1 MAYPGT
7 VQIDYGAPYETSTAP
22 NYPLGQKA
30 EAPDGTLFRYT
41 LMGSTVGVANKLY
54 QSSIPQANWTTIALT
69 VALAVGD
76 TEISFNDDGTA
87 ITVNQVEN
95 GTILAEETADLGHIY
110 PIKSNIV
117 TASNETICQLQDGV
131 TVQLAVAVA
140 ANNVLTLLLNQWAE
154 TIISPAGINSA
165 PNAGVSRVI
174 LAANGYGWTQTKGVA
189 SCLFDTDATGG
200 ALLLGNTCRAATDI
214 AGAVTIRDETAG
226 DTEYQD
232 VGYAMETAPD
242 ADFGHIFLQIE

>member
-30 EAPDGTLFRYT
+30 EDPSGSQFRYT
-41 LMGSTVGVANKLY
+41 LMGGTVGVANKLY
-54 QSSIPQANWTTIALT
+54 QSSIPIGNWTTIALT

-87 ITVNQVEN
+87 ITVNQAEN
-95 GTILAEETADLGHIY
+95 GTILVEETADLGHIY
-110 PIKSNIV
+110 QIKSNIV
-117 TASNETICQLQDGV
+117 TASNETICQLHDGV

-154 TIISPAGINSA
+154 TIISPASANSA

-174 LAANGYGWTQTKGVA
+174 LAANGYGWTQTEGVA
-189 SCLFDTDATGG
+189 SCLIDSG
-200 ALLLGNTCRAATDI
+200 APAILLGNSIRASESI
-214 AGAVTIRDETAG
+214 AGAVALSDEVAG
-226 DTEYQD
+226 INEYQI

-242 ADFGHIFLQIE
+242 ADFGHIFLKV